1 MNLYVIGYRGSGKST
16 VAPLVA
22 QLLGWD
28 SVDSDDVIES
38 KAGTS
43 IAEIFS
49 EHGERAFRKMETE
62 TILRLSNL
70 ENQVVSLGG
79 GAPIEPENRPLL
91 AGTGK
96 TVWLKAA
103 TNLLWQRISGD
114 ASTGTRRPA
123 LTDQDGYSEV
133 EQLLAER
140 SPVYEACA
148 DYTIDIAALSPQE
161 IADQIVK
168 WFSSVDK

>member
-22 QLLGWD
+22 EQLGWTT
-28 SVDSDDVIES
+28 VDSDDLIES

-43 IAEIFS
+43 IASIFS
-49 EHGERAFRKMETE
+49 EHGERAFRKLETE
-62 TILRLSNL
+62 TIEQLSKL

-79 GAPIEPENRPLL
+79 GAPIKPENRPIL

-96 TVWLKAA
+96 TVWLKAE
-103 TNLLWQRISGD
+103 TELLWQRISGD
-114 ASTGTRRPA
+114 ASTETRRPA
-123 LTDQDGYSEV
+123 LTDQDGRNEV
-133 EQLLAER
+133 EQVLAQR

-148 DYTIDIAALSPQE
+148 DYTIDIGPRTPQE

-168 WFSSVDK
+168 WFSSVDT